1 MTSASEIQNGMC
13 TYEFITKD
21 KKIVSISIEDTE
33 ENPRFKIQGPKELIH
48 KVIGGIGFETEDNT
62 ETIATEVHLNTEA
75 KRIYAVLEVIKL
87 ITTK

>member
-1 MTSASEIQNGMC
+1 MTNASEIQNGMC

-33 ENPRFKIQGPKELIH
+33 ENPRFKIQGPKTLIH

-62 ETIATEVHLNTEA
+62 ETIATEAHLNTEA
-75 KRIYAVLEVIKL
+75 KRMYAVLEIMKIL
-87 ITTK
+87 KD